1 MERRNTSELASAT
14 TLSQLGSALDAAC
27 QEHLLA
33 ARAATSAASAT
44 HATSAPLATAAAAAA
59 AVSMSAVTIAVAA
72 ASRAAVA
79 SGAHYSGS
87 GRRNAQSR
95 MGQRRTE

>member
-33 ARAATSAASAT
+33 ARAATSPASAT
-44 HATSAPLATAAAAAA
+44 HATSAPLATAAA

>member
-44 HATSAPLATAAAAAA
+44 HATSASLATAAT

>member
-44 HATSAPLATAAAAAA
+44 HATSAPLATATA